1 MPLSQ
6 FLDAN
11 KYCRHAT
18 LAVHT
23 LGDTADPCG
32 DRCDVCISSATL
44 AADTSDRSL
53 ADSEEVD
60 ITETAK
66 RVLETVASATKG
78 AEKEYIACKGVNC
91 QSSC

>member
-23 LGDTADPCG
+23 SGDEADPCG
-32 DRCDVCISSATL
+32 DRCDVCISSATP

-53 ADSEEVD
+53 EEDVD
-60 ITETAK
+60 VTETAQ
-66 RVLETVASATKG
+66 RVLETVKRAAKG
-78 AEKEYIACKGVNC
+78 AEKEYIVCKGVNC